1 MKKILT
7 TITLV
12 IAVNILFAQTQNDLD
27 MIQAAYDG
35 DEARVEYF
43 LKKGANINAV
53 DAEGYTAIIYASAYG
68 YHGIMQKLIDKG
80 AKVNQFKNDVN
91 PVFAATNNDN
101 TKSLEILVKA
111 KANVNCKDSKGYTPL
126 MLAAQENYY
135 RTAKYLISKRARID
149 EENNDGHTAL
159 SIAIQRGQDDAVT
172 ALLAANP
179 KKKGYTN
186 YATSP
191 INTADYMNN
200 KKAKQQLRRYGMKK
214 TLSPGIE
221 FISAGVGTRFNSY
234 ESISGYDLGI
244 HEGLTKIDFY
254 AGYLSVP
261 KDSKFD
267 PIENDNIFN
276 MNMLIYTSLNKR
288 ITLYKPKKVAYGFSL
303 GGNFVYANG
312 TSSKLGQNG
321 TQEEFIYGA
330 NANLFR
336 YGSFFMF
343 RFDYNMF
350 LTPNTQFY
358 QHGFSF
364 FLGIKVYKPKGSK
377 SNFIHADK
385 TLYML

>member
-1 MKKILT
+1 MKKILS
-7 TITLV
+7 TIILV
-12 IAVNILFAQTQNDLD
+12 IAVNMLFAQSQKDLD

-43 LKKGANINAV
+43 LKNGANVNAV

-80 AKVNQFKNDVN
+80 AKVNEFKNDVN

-101 TKSLEILVKA
+101 TKSLEILIKA
-111 KANVNCKDSKGYTPL
+111 KADVNSKDSKGYTPL

-135 RTAKYLISKRARID
+135 RTAKYLLDKRARIN

-159 SIAIQRGQDDAVT
+159 SIAIQRGQNETVT
-172 ALLAANP
+172 VLLAANP
-179 KKKGYTN
+179 KKSGYTN

-191 INTADYMNN
+191 INTAEYMNN
-200 KKAKQQLRRYGMKK
+200 KNAEQQLKKYGMKK
-214 TLSPGIE
+214 KLTPGIE
-221 FISAGVGTRFNSY
+221 FISGGIGTRYNSY

-261 KDSKFD
+261 KDSKFE
-267 PIENDNIFN
+267 PLENDNILN
-276 MNMLIYTSLNKR
+276 MNMMIYTSLNKR
-288 ITLYKPKKVAYGFSL
+288 ITLYKPKKVAYGVSL
-303 GGNFVYANG
+303 GGNLVYARGNNSL
-312 TSSKLGQNG
+312 TNQL
-321 TQEEFIYGA
+321 QEELVYGA

-350 LTPNTQFY
+350 LTPTSQFY

-364 FLGIKVYKPKGSK
+364 FLGIKLYKPKGST